1 MKGDIDAAA
10 IKASKVERTA
20 VEGLMQ
26 NLYYL
31 AKRNEPC
38 SAISDLNSFLLH
50 HNLSEFDP
58 IKVTDPKK
66 KGLKY
71 EDTTKCDQNTVCQ
84 NGGTCEDGTCTCM
97 LGYNGTFCEIGPN
110 TGCSSGCINGVCLFK
125 KCFCHPDYTGNA
137 CDIPSDRCDNDDPCL
152 NGGVCSIILGT
163 CKCSLHYTGRR
174 CETAKACDNVEILC
188 KNGGICKDEKCNCP
202 QGYEGKFCESV
213 KPCDNVEVLCKNG
226 GMCKEGVCNCA
237 QGYEGKFC
245 ESVSKESNVSE
256 TNGNLM
262 TEQIDDTEFESSSIL
277 LHTNT
282 LCAVTNRA
290 FHFHDFI
297 DTVKCGNKVCQ
308 NGAKCKDVINFFY
321 FCICADGFTGTLCD
335 TVACDNVKEICLNGG
350 TLIECNPKTEPC
362 QNKGSCE
369 MEDGIHV
376 CKCQNGFTG
385 VFCENG
391 NSQALTEPEKKK
403 EELTTKEVAGL
414 SIGVGTFAAIVLII
428 IIGYVIYK
436 RKPPLKSLSSDY
448 DNMAFSDVIKKEGHM

>member
-1 MKGDIDAAA
+1 MCND
-10 IKASKVERTA
+10 
-20 VEGLMQ
+20 
-26 NLYYL
+26 
-31 AKRNEPC
+31 
-38 SAISDLNSFLLH
+38 NSVLCKNGGTCNDGICTCKNGF
-50 HNLSEFDP
+50 NGTFCQ
-58 IKVTDPKK
+58 IA
-66 KGLKY
+66 
-71 EDTTKCDQNTVCQ
+71 TKCDQNTVCQ

-97 LGYNGTFCEIGPN
+97 LRYNGTFCEIDTSLTTTTTTASPN

-245 ESVSKESNVSE
+245 ESVLKESNGSKTTLAPLSE
-256 TNGNLM
+256 TNGN
-262 TEQIDDTEFESSSIL
+262 
-277 LHTNT
+277 H
-282 LCAVTNRA
+282 
-290 FHFHDFI
+290 
-297 DTVKCGNKVCQ
+297 TVKCGNKVCQ

-350 TLIECNPKTEPC
+350 TCNKKKCSCTTLYKGDRCQTVKECNPKTEPC